1 MTAKLEISHLYK
13 VYGNRPDEAMAL
25 IDQDVHP
32 SEILAKTEQVAAV
45 LDVSFKVKEGEI
57 FTIMGLSGSGKSTL
71 VRCLN
76 RLIEPTRG
84 KVFIDGEDILGKSRS
99 ELREVR
105 RTKISMVFQNFA
117 LLPHKTVLN
126 NVEFGLSV
134 RHENVDACR
143 SKALEA
149 LAQVGLSDWADH
161 YPDNLS
167 GGMKQRVGLARALA
181 SDPDIL
187 LMDEP
192 FSALDPLIRDELQRE
207 LLKLQ
212 RDIKKTIVFI
222 THDFLEAVKLS
233 DHLAVMRD
241 GRFVQVGTPQEIVL
255 SPVDDYVRNFAKE
268 MDRSRILTA
277 GMLADTIDT
286 VKIRSGS
293 TVKQAEELMR
303 GAGRRHGA
311 LIDATGRMQALISA
325 DSLAGAPKDDM
336 AADHH
341 SEPSCAS
348 RSIDCLL
355 ADLYPLFANRQPV
368 AVCAE
373 DGTHLAL
380 LEAADVLQM
389 LSGID
394 ATEASETSVGT
405 TPIHIEKKAL
415 IS

>member
-1 MTAKLEISHLYK
+1 M
-13 VYGNRPDEAMAL
+13 
-25 IDQDVHP
+25 
-32 SEILAKTEQVAAV
+32 
-45 LDVSFKVKEGEI
+45 LDVSFKVKKGEI

-84 KVFIDGEDILGKSRS
+84 KVFIDGEDILGKSRA

-117 LLPHKTVLN
+117 LLPHKTVLD

-134 RHENVDACR
+134 RHESVDVCR

-212 RDIKKTIVFI
+212 RNIKKTIVFI

-255 SPVDDYVRNFAKE
+255 TPVDDYVHNFAKE

-286 VKIRSGS
+286 VQIRLDS
-293 TVKQAEELMR
+293 TVKQAEELMHK
-303 GAGRRHGA
+303 AGRRHGA

-325 DSLAGAPKDDM
+325 DSLAGASKADM
-336 AADHH
+336 AANHR
-341 SEPSCAS
+341 SEPSCSS
-348 RSIDCLL
+348 RSTDCLL
-355 ADLYPLFANRQPV
+355 ADLYPLFANMQPV

-394 ATEASETSVGT
+394 GAEASETSVGT
-405 TPIHIEKKAL
+405 TPIDIEKKAL

>member
-1 MTAKLEISHLYK
+1 MTSKLEISHLYK

-84 KVFIDGEDILGKSRS
+84 NVFIDGEDILNKSRA

-117 LLPHKTVLN
+117 LLPHKTVLD
-126 NVEFGLSV
+126 NVQFGLSV
-134 RHENVDACR
+134 RGESVDICR

-149 LAQVGLSDWADH
+149 LAQVGLSDWAGH

-255 SPVDDYVRNFAKE
+255 TPVDDYVRNFAKE

-286 VKIRSGS
+286 VKIRSDS
-293 TVKQAEELMR
+293 TVNQAEELMHI
-303 GAGRRHGA
+303 AGRRHGA
-311 LIDATGRMQALISA
+311 LIDDAGRMQALISA
-325 DSLAGAPKDDM
+325 DALFGAPRDDM
-336 AADHH
+336 AADHR
-341 SEPSCAS
+341 SMPSCAS

-373 DGTHLAL
+373 DGTHMAL
-380 LEAADVLQM
+380 LEATDVLQM

-394 ATEASETSVGT
+394 GAEASETSVET
-405 TPIHIEKKAL
+405 TLNDIEKKAL

>member
-1 MTAKLEISHLYK
+1 MTTKLEISQLYK
-13 VYGNRPDEAMAL
+13 VYGTRPDEAMTL
-25 IDQDVHP
+25 IDQGVHP
-32 SEILAKTEQVAAV
+32 SDILARTGQVAAV
-45 LDVSFKVKEGEI
+45 MDASFSVKEGEI

-84 KVFIDGEDILGKSRS
+84 SVSIDGEDILAKSRAD
-99 ELREVR
+99 LRGIR

-117 LLPHKTVLN
+117 LLPHRTVMD
-126 NVEFGLSV
+126 NVQFGLSL
-134 RHENVDACR
+134 RGENVEASR
-143 SKALEA
+143 AKTLEV
-149 LAQVGLSDWADH
+149 LEQVGLSDWANH

-192 FSALDPLIRDELQRE
+192 FSALDPLIRDELQQE

-241 GRFVQVGTPQEIVL
+241 GRFVQIGTPQQIVL

-277 GMLADTIDT
+277 GMLARAIAT
-286 VKIRSGS
+286 VTVPAGA
-293 TVKQAEELMR
+293 TVKQAQQQLRNAE
-303 GAGRRHGA
+303 RRHGA
-311 LIDATGRMQALISA
+311 MIDNAGIMLSMVSA
-325 DSLAGAPKDDM
+325 DALATAPK
-336 AADHH
+336 ADL
-341 SEPSCAS
+341 AS
-348 RSIDCLL
+348 DHLPVPNFATRPADCLL
-355 ADLYPLFANRQPV
+355 ADLYPLFAGNQPV
-368 AVCAE
+368 VINAQ

-380 LEAADVLQM
+380 LEAADVLQI
-389 LSGID
+389 LSGVNGAEKSISSPPVD
-394 ATEASETSVGT
+394 T
-405 TPIHIEKKAL
+405 EKKAL
-415 IS
+415 TT

>member
-13 VYGNRPDEAMAL
+13 VYGNRPDEAMSL
-25 IDQDVHP
+25 IDQRVHP
-32 SEILAKTEQVAAV
+32 SEILAKTGQVAAV

-57 FTIMGLSGSGKSTL
+57 FSIMGLSGSGKSTL

-76 RLIEPTRG
+76 RLIEPTSG
-84 KVFIDGEDILGKSRS
+84 NVLIDGEDLLNKPRA
-99 ELREVR
+99 ELRDVR
-105 RTKISMVFQNFA
+105 RTRISMVFQNFA
-117 LLPHKTVLN
+117 LLPHKTVLD
-126 NVEFGLSV
+126 NVQFGLSV
-134 RHENVDACR
+134 RGESVDICR
-143 SKALEA
+143 SKALKA

-212 RDIKKTIVFI
+212 RDIKKTIIFI

-255 SPVDDYVRNFAKE
+255 TPVDDYVRNFSKE

-277 GMLADTIDT
+277 GMVADTINT
-286 VKIRSGS
+286 VKIGPDS
-293 TVKQAEELMR
+293 TVKQAEELLHS
-303 GAGRRHGA
+303 AGRRHAA
-311 LIDATGRMQALISA
+311 LIDATGRMQALILA
-325 DSLAGAPKDDM
+325 ESLSDAPKDDK
-336 AADHH
+336 AADHR
-341 SEPSCAS
+341 SVSSCAS
-348 RSIDCLL
+348 HSFDCLL
-355 ADLYPLFANRQPV
+355 ADLYPHFANRQPV

-394 ATEASETSVGT
+394 GAKASETSVVT
-405 TPIHIEKKAL
+405 TPIHTEKKAL